1 MPVLFS
7 FPDKTLL
14 PCFITRGPNSR
25 NFSLCNR
32 SFSGVREER
41 GPGRQLRTRHD
52 DRVPG
57 TLSSRSPRQSKRS
70 RAKGRMQTGGAG
82 TGSPIGPAAIKSQ
95 RPLLS
100 GRVIRL
106 CYTRTS
112 LPQESGMVMIRAPL
126 SSGCREGQTS
136 SFTSRVL
143 RVCVADGKFSKRVV
157 QRPPEGLALLGR
169 SLPADNGR

>member
-1 MPVLFS
+1 MFS

-14 PCFITRGPNSR
+14 PCCITRGPNSR

-52 DRVPG
+52 DRFPG
-57 TLSSRSPRQSKRS
+57 ALSSRSPRQSKRS

-112 LPQESGMVMIRAPL
+112 LPQESGMVMIRSPL

-169 SLPADNGR
+169 SLSADKGR